1 MKGCICTREM
11 ISSGGLTLIGKA
23 DEFKNSL
30 IDEEAKEP
38 SRADSPALSGLNF
51 DDHFQDDKDIS
62 LCIESNLKF
71 AKACSEV
78 HSLREQATSDNGSI
92 TSSDMNIFCPN
103 YSHWT
108 PPSCLF
114 LLPNRAFMPWI
125 NWILSKANTRKLQVS
140 PRCGC
145 KLCRKQTLRK

>member
-1 MKGCICTREM
+1 
-11 ISSGGLTLIGKA
+11 
-23 DEFKNSL
+23 
-30 IDEEAKEP
+30 
-38 SRADSPALSGLNF
+38 LNF